1 MVPFP
6 QFFSEKNVLR
16 PAGKSVQDFARHS
29 CVFPTFS
36 EFSDQFRHPRANAVA
51 SGRIRPSQLEFGTRR
66 KQIRHFIADLADFRQ
81 NLQFLPKST
90 ASAGRAGGPQYF
102 GRRWSRGAGEPA
114 NARFRTEK
122 TADQKKK
129 VRESVRNSR
138 TTRCGKFRQI
148 PALHFFLSQTRS
160 VAPTL
165 PKVREKTDLPR
176 NDFC

>member
-1 MVPFP
+1 M
-6 QFFSEKNVLR
+6 FFS
-16 PAGKSVQDFARHS
+16 
-29 CVFPTFS
+29 TFS

-129 VRESVRNSR
+129 CGNPSEIPARPGAGNFDRFPHYIFFCPR
-138 TTRCGKFRQI
+138 PDRLLPHCLKCGKKPICHAMIFVKNTV
-148 PALHFFLSQTRS
+148 LYS
-160 VAPTL
+160 
-165 PKVREKTDLPR
+165 
-176 NDFC
+176 

>member
-81 NLQFLPKST
+81 NLLFLPKST

-129 VRESVRNSR
+129 
-138 TTRCGKFRQI
+138 CGNPSEI
-148 PALHFFLSQTRS
+148 PARPGAGNFDRFPHYIFFFPDQIGCSLI
-160 VAPTL
+160 A
-165 PKVREKTDLPR
+165 
-176 NDFC
+176 